1 MLTILLFLQK
11 EFYKKKRYEADM
23 KKISP
28 GRTNHNI
35 PLVTFAGITSKLK
48 KRYLHLPN
56 RYNTHISNTLD

>member
-1 MLTILLFLQK
+1 MSAFRQ
-11 EFYKKKRYEADM
+11 RYEADM